1 MMLHKFKCHRYKA
14 QDTETSYR
22 YIKKRRQARQK
33 MGSLLGFRVGGI
45 EMRMRTGDPT
55 SHIYTHTIC
64 IYKYIYMWVWY
75 ISVSTSRRAAVKEQ
89 SILVS

>member
-1 MMLHKFKCHRYKA
+1 MR
-14 QDTETSYR
+14 
-22 YIKKRRQARQK
+22 
-33 MGSLLGFRVGGI
+33 SLLGAEVKVGLGVGGI

-55 SHIYTHTIC
+55 SHTHTHTHTHRHTM
-64 IYKYIYMWVWY
+64 YGVYGY